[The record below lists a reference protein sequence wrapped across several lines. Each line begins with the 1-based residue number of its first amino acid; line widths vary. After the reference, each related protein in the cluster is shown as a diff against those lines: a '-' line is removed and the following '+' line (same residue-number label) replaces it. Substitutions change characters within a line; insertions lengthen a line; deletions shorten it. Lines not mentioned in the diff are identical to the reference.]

1 MTRMTQFAT
10 AIALTLTLTA
20 CGGSGDEGEMDNT
33 MMPPANGDSM
43 FDDGTMASN
52 DGMTPVGLDNGLG
65 NGGEADNTM
74 MPPANGDTMSDN
86 SDVTTDDG
94 GLPADDEAAPMTVL
108 EKYRSY
114 LGRGDSSDPWPN
126 VGDYTHTFFYLLG
139 EPIGDGLFAI
149 APTNISCQEES
160 CWTSEAS
167 ANSLGTVSGI
177 QRVIEH
183 ANIPVYRFHGEN
195 AFAGLAYDTYGAWL
209 EFTAF
214 FVARACDIGG
224 QCAVHGGFDTSIP
237 SVAGHPS
244 GSIPS
249 GPGSS
254 SWVGVVI
261 AADTET
267 HNLIL
272 GDAEVTIDGLNAVA
286 PHVDVALTEL
296 WDVDAGI
303 ARADIRWEDLPIGND
318 EQTISVPGVDALP
331 AGAFGRGYA
340 PIGAA
345 GGTAGGDYVIG
356 QFFGH
361 AHQEIAGSFVH
372 SSTQTAGVF
381 GGKRR

>member
-1 MTRMTQFAT
+1 MTRMIQFAT

-20 CGGSGDEGEMDNT
+20 CGGSGD
-33 MMPPANGDSM
+33 
-43 FDDGTMASN
+43 
-52 DGMTPVGLDNGLG
+52 
-65 NGGEADNTM
+65 GGELDNTM
-74 MPPANGDTMSDN
+74 MPPANGDTMPDDDTMAN
-86 SDVTTDDG
+86 NDGMTPVDLDDG
-94 GLPADDEAAPMTVL
+94 LGDEGEMDNTTMPPANGDTTSDDAAPRTVL

-114 LGRGDSSDPWPN
+114 LGRGDSSDPWPD
-126 VGDYTHTFFYLLG
+126 VGDYTHAFYYLLG

-167 ANSLGTVSGI
+167 VNSLGTVRGI
-177 QRVIEH
+177 QRVMEH
-183 ANIPVYRFHGEN
+183 ANIPVYRFQGEN
-195 AFAGLAYDTYGAWL
+195 AFAGLTYDTYGAWL

-214 FVARACDIGG
+214 FVARACGFGG
-224 QCAVHGGFDTSIP
+224 QCALHGGFDSFIP
-237 SVAGHPS
+237 SVSGHPS

-249 GPGSS
+249 GVGSS

-267 HNLIL
+267 QNLIL
-272 GDAEVTIDGLNAVA
+272 GDAEVTIDGLAAVA
-286 PHVDVALTEL
+286 PHVDVALTGL

-303 ARADIRWEDLPIGND
+303 ARADIRWEDLPIGD
-318 EQTISVPGVDALP
+318 GGQTISVPGVDTLP

-340 PIGAA
+340 PPGIA

-356 QFFGH
+356 QFFGP
-361 AHQEIAGSFVH
+361 AHQEVAGTFVH
-372 SSTQTAGVF
+372 SSTQTVGAF